1 MNFLGLIGQ
10 EGFKEV
16 QQKLD
21 SRLSKM
27 LRERKDDFRPG
38 MEYVKKWNY
47 VVDENETVP
56 YIKMNYEGKAI
67 IE

>member
-1 MNFLGLIGQ
+1 M
-10 EGFKEV
+10 

-47 VVDENETVP
+47 VVDGTETIP
-56 YIKMNYEGKAI
+56 YQNINYQGKPI
-67 IE
+67 VE